1 MSDPVQEFEAGLA
14 RLGGDVTDVFAACA
28 DENVLRAANAK
39 LVGPS
44 GDLTALLKLM
54 PKLPGDRR
62 KELGQRANQVKQAIQ
77 AAFDARLVALARAIR
92 EAELSGPQIDVSLPG
107 RATTP
112 GGQHPITKTMDEL
125 LDVFASLGFEISAS
139 REKWSSSEYNFGR
152 LAFPPDHPATDMQDS
167 FFVRSPQERLR
178 RRRWCCAR
186 TRPQSRC
193 TRCCCA
199 QPPVA
204 VVAAGAVYRRDEEDA
219 THSLDVPPDR
229 WLPRRQGRLMAHLQ
243 GVLSHV
249 RRRMFGDDVPVRFRP
264 SYFPFVEPGGELDMG
279 CTFCRPWQ

>member
-1 MSDPVQEFEAGLA
+1 LHPQAGVFRWGVVCSGTVPPALENVMSDPVQEFEAGLA

-112 GGQHPITKTMDEL
+112 GGTAPDHEDDRGAPRR
-125 LDVFASLGFEISAS
+125 V
-139 REKWSSSEYNFGR
+139 R
-152 LAFPPDHPATDMQDS
+152 LAG
-167 FFVRSPQERLR
+167 LR
-178 RRRWCCAR
+178 DLR
-186 TRPQSRC
+186 
-193 TRCCCA
+193 
-199 QPPVA
+199 
-204 VVAAGAVYRRDEEDA
+204 
-219 THSLDVPPDR
+219 
-229 WLPRRQGRLMAHLQ
+229 
-243 GVLSHV
+243 
-249 RRRMFGDDVPVRFRP
+249 
-264 SYFPFVEPGGELDMG
+264 EP
-279 CTFCRPWQ
+279 